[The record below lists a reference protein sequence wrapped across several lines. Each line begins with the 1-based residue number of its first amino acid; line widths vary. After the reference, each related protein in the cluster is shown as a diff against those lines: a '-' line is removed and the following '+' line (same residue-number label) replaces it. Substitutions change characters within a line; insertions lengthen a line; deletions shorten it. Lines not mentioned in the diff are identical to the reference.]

1 MRLASD
7 LARLG
12 VCCGLACAA
21 WAQDWT
27 TVGFDAQRSFW
38 LRADTKIS
46 VTSVRDAGLQ
56 HLWRVGLGSE
66 GPPGRALPGPVLLD
80 FLISHR
86 GFRSLAFLSGPDGS
100 VFAVDTDLA
109 RQEWHRPLGPL
120 AQSPEGA
127 APCAAGLTAVTRAT
141 VAAYPSMLAV
151 GGLGP
156 ARRSPGVGAVGE
168 PGEGAV
174 TLKRPRGPPFQM
186 PEPPKPGARERPP
199 PFPSLF
205 GLSAV
210 YALPHDGSL
219 YTLLASNGMNHVEM
233 IPFTPAGANARGLIV
248 SQGMA
253 YVATSSGCA
262 DAPDAV
268 WALEIES
275 GRVTSWES
283 SDGAVAGD
291 AGPSMA
297 PDGTLYAATTD
308 GQVVALDGQSLEL
321 KAAAR
326 VEGRTFGTSPV
337 ILDIAGR
344 DYLAVAADDGSLTLF
359 DASDLARG
367 VIAASDPI
375 GGSARL
381 AGGAVAVWRDGEG
394 TTWVLVP
401 IEGAVGAD
409 AGFETERPITRG
421 AIAAWRITGQGPT
434 LSLDGG
440 WLSQDLENPRP
451 PIVVNG
457 VVFATAG
464 GERAP
469 TALYALDGAT
479 GTVIWDS
486 GPTLDAG
493 SATGLTAGGNE
504 IFVTT
509 ADGGLHAFGFPIEH

>member
-1 MRLASD
+1 MRRASHLAG
-7 LARLG
+7 LG
-12 VCCGLACAA
+12 VFCGLVCSA

-27 TVGFDAQRSFW
+27 TTGFDAQRSFW

-46 VTSVRDAGLQ
+46 VASVRDTGLQ
-56 HLWRVGLGSE
+56 HLWRLGLGGE
-66 GPPGRALPGPVLLD
+66 APPGTALPGPVLLD

-86 GFRSLAFLSGPDGS
+86 GFRSLAFLGGPDGS
-100 VFAVDTDLA
+100 VYAFDTDLA
-109 RQEWHRPLGPL
+109 RLEWHRPLGPL
-120 AQSPEGA
+120 AQPPEGS
-127 APCAAGLTAVTRAT
+127 APCAAVPTAVTRPT

-168 PGEGAV
+168 PGKGAV
-174 TLKRPRGPPFQM
+174 TLKRPRRPPFSI
-186 PEPPKPGARERPP
+186 PEPPNPGARERPP

-233 IPFTPAGANARGLIV
+233 IPFTPAGGHARGLIV
-248 SQGMA
+248 SHGMA

-262 DAPDAV
+262 EVPDGV
-268 WALEIES
+268 WALEIGS

-283 SDGAVAGD
+283 NDGAVAGD

-308 GQVVALDGQSLEL
+308 GQVVALDGQSLEV
-321 KAAAR
+321 KDSAHA
-326 VEGRTFGTSPV
+326 EGRTFGTSPV
-337 ILDIAGR
+337 VLDIAGR

-359 DASDLARG
+359 DAGDLARG
-367 VIAASDPI
+367 AIAASDPV

-381 AGGAVAVWRDGEG
+381 AGGAVAAWRDGEG

-421 AIAAWRITGQGPT
+421 TIAAWRITGDGPT
-434 LSLDGG
+434 LGLDGG
-440 WLSQDLENPRP
+440 WLSRNLEKPRP

-479 GTVIWDS
+479 GAVIWDS

-509 ADGGLHAFGFPIEH
+509 TDGGLHAFGFLIEH

>member
-1 MRLASD
+1 M
-7 LARLG
+7 
-12 VCCGLACAA
+12 
-21 WAQDWT
+21 
-27 TVGFDAQRSFW
+27 
-38 LRADTKIS
+38 
-46 VTSVRDAGLQ
+46 
-56 HLWRVGLGSE
+56 
-66 GPPGRALPGPVLLD
+66 LLD

-120 AQSPEGA
+120 AQSPEGT
-127 APCAAGLTAVTRAT
+127 APCAAGLTAVTRST

-156 ARRSPGVGAVGE
+156 ARRSPGRRSGRGTRRGRGHPEA
-168 PGEGAV
+168 
-174 TLKRPRGPPFQM
+174 PRGPPFQM

-210 YALPHDGSL
+210 YALPHDGAL

-321 KAAAR
+321 KAAAG

-337 ILDIAGR
+337 VLDIAGR
-344 DYLAVAADDGSLTLF
+344 DYLAVASDDGSLTLF
-359 DASDLARG
+359 DAGDLARG
-367 VIAASDPI
+367 VIAASDPV
-375 GGSARL
+375 GGSGRLPAARL
-381 AGGAVAVWRDGEG
+381 RSGATVRA
-394 TTWVLVP
+394 
-401 IEGAVGAD
+401 
-409 AGFETERPITRG
+409 RPGCSSQSRVRWAWTRG
-421 AIAAWRITGQGPT
+421 SRPRDRSRGGTIAAWRITGEGPT
-434 LSLDGG
+434 LSLDRG

-457 VVFATAG
+457 VVFAIAG

-479 GTVIWDS
+479 GTVIWNS